1 MSITIKDFALELA
14 MSNPKDALEKA
25 KELGIS
31 VKNIGSEISDE
42 DAQKLAEYI
51 ESGKLPQKKSTSK
64 AKAPKAEKIEKPQ
77 KETKTSRA
85 KNIKTSPVAEAPKVE
100 EGIKEAKK
108 ELEEKSN
115 LENKRVGITIVKKS
129 KDALPKDSV
138 VEEVKKQSITP
149 NIKDLFSE
157 KITQEDEELKVK
169 PKKKEKPK
177 VQVSHKQNEQKMDF
191 DREFG
196 SYEDESDEIVLFD
209 LNEQEVKNEDEEN
222 RKKQAIVDR
231 VQMQKKNKWM
241 SEGSIRRDKKK
252 RKAPVVNV
260 EKKSAQ
266 SAISIPEEIR
276 VYEFADIAGRDLKD
290 VIGALFKLGV
300 MVTKNDFLDR
310 DAIEILAEEFSIEI
324 SFQNVV
330 PEIEVEEEEGL
341 ESYERPPV
349 VTIMGH
355 VDHGKT
361 SLLDKIRNSRVASGE
376 AGGITQ
382 HIGAYMVEKNGKM
395 ISFIDTPGHE
405 AFTEMRSR
413 GAQVTDIAIIVV
425 AADDGVKQQ
434 TIEAL
439 NHAKAANVQIIIAIN
454 KMDKEN
460 ANPDKV
466 KAECA
471 ELGFTP
477 SEWGG
482 EYDFI
487 PLSAKSGEGIEDLL
501 ENILV
506 QAELMELK
514 ATHSSKAKAVVLE
527 GSLEKGRGPVATI
540 IVQNGVLKVGDP
552 IVADTAFGRVRALL
566 NDRGEAVK
574 ELYPSGVAVVT
585 GLSEVPSAGA
595 TLMSAE
601 NDSIARE
608 FAMQKA
614 SYLRQKEL
622 SKSTKVSFDELS
634 EMVAKGQLKSLPVI
648 VKADTQ
654 GSLEAIKASLQKLND
669 ENDEVV
675 INVISFGVGGI
686 SESDISLASASEN
699 CVILGFNVRPTG
711 TVKNKAK
718 ELGVEIKTYSIIYA
732 LLDDVKALVSG
743 MMSPVFE
750 EENTGQAEVRETFN
764 IPKVGTIAGCF
775 VVDGSIQRGIKVR
788 LIRNGVVVH
797 NGSIASLKRFKDD
810 VKEVA
815 KGYECGIML
824 ENYNDVRVGDVFET
838 YKEVAKKQ
846 TL

>member
-129 KDALPKDSV
+129 KDALPKDPV

-157 KITQEDEELKVK
+157 KITQEDEELKAK

-608 FAMQKA
+608 FAIQKA